1 MNRRTPPISDPAIDS
16 LLVSVREAIVTVT
29 GSSLVGLYLFG
40 SLAIGDF
47 DSDVSDIDLIAALA
61 DTPSERTPR
70 NGRVASRREPA
81 DSHCARASACRLG
94 TGSTRALM
102 PPPPRNP

>member
-1 MNRRTPPISDPAIDS
+1 MSLRYRSGITRGARWYSEQPYHLSMNRRTPPISDPAIDS

-81 DSHCARASACRLG
+81 DSH
-94 TGSTRALM
+94 
-102 PPPPRNP
+102 